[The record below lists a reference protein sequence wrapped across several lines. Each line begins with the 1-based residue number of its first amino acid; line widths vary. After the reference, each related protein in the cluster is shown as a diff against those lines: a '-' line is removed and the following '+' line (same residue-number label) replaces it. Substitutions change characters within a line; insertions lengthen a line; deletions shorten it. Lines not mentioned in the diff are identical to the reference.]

1 MVRNKQPLPKSLVIF
16 IPLTLIFLSTIFFL
30 TYRKFWSSPLP
41 QGTTVSLIEST
52 PEDPYAKENP
62 PTPESVDYQ
71 VTEVAGNLYVPWSLV
86 FTDPERIL
94 VTERSGKIRQ
104 ITDNQLNPDPLIQF
118 NEVISEGEA
127 GLMGMD
133 LHPNYQANH
142 YLYVCLTYQYD
153 NTLYNKIERLI
164 DHKDYLARDQIIFD
178 RIPAANNHAGCRIK
192 FGPDSKL
199 YITTG
204 DALQRNLAQD
214 LISLAGKILRLN
226 DDGSI
231 PTDNPFPNSPVYSYG
246 HRNPQGLAWHP
257 QGQLFAT
264 EHGPSGFDGPGG
276 GDELNLIK
284 PGHNYGWP
292 LVSHDKTHPDT
303 TPPLL
308 VFTPAE
314 APSGALIYTGSLFP
328 QFKNNLF
335 FTALRGS
342 GIFHVTLD
350 SQDPTKTLSYQ
361 KLEIDLGRIR
371 DIIQSPDGQ
380 IYFSTSNRD
389 GRGQVRANDDKIYR
403 LEPITE

>member
-1 MVRNKQPLPKSLVIF
+1 MVRSKHLFPKPLLILVF
-16 IPLTLIFLSTIFFL
+16 LILISPSSIFFL
-30 TYRKFWSSPLP
+30 TYRKFWSNPLP
-41 QGTTVSLIEST
+41 QGSTVSLVESS
-52 PEDPYAKENP
+52 PEDHLKKENS
-62 PTPESVDYQ
+62 PTSESVDYQ
-71 VTEVAGNLYVPWSLV
+71 LIQVANNLYVPWSLV
-86 FTDPERIL
+86 FTDPEKLL
-94 VTERSGKIRQ
+94 VTERDGKIRQ
-104 ITDNQLNPDPLIQF
+104 IIDNQLDPDPLIQL
-118 NEVISEGEA
+118 NEVVSEGET

-133 LHPNYQANH
+133 LHPDYQTNH
-142 YLYVCLTYQYD
+142 YLYVCLTYAHD
-153 NTLYNKIERLI
+153 NTLFNKIERLI
-164 DHKDYLARDQIIFD
+164 DHKDYISHDQIIFD
-178 RIPAANNHAGCRIK
+178 RIPAANNHAGCRVK

-214 LISLAGKILRLN
+214 LNSLAGKILRLN

-231 PTDNPFPNSPVYSYG
+231 PVDNPFPSSPVYSYG

-264 EHGPSGFDGPGG
+264 EHGPSGFDGPSG
-276 GDELNLIK
+276 GDELNLISS
-284 PGHNYGWP
+284 GQNYGWP

-303 TPPLL
+303 ISPLL

-342 GIFHVTLD
+342 GIFHVILND
-350 SQDPTKTLSYQ
+350 QDPTTILSYQ
-361 KLEIDLGRIR
+361 KLEINLGRIR
-371 DIIQSPDGQ
+371 DITQSPDGF

-389 GRGQVRANDDKIYR
+389 GRGQTKDGDDKIYR

>member
-1 MVRNKQPLPKSLVIF
+1 MVRNRYLRPKPLITLLSFV
-16 IPLTLIFLSTIFFL
+16 LIFLFGVLLL
-30 TYRKFWSSPLP
+30 TYRKFWSKPLP
-41 QGTTVSLIEST
+41 QGTSISLTQSSSKDSLT
-52 PEDPYAKENP
+52 KENP
-62 PTPESVDYQ
+62 PTSESVDYRITQ
-71 VTEVAGNLYVPWSLV
+71 VASNLYVPWSLV
-86 FTDPERIL
+86 FTSPQRLL
-94 VTERSGKIRQ
+94 VTERDGKIKQ
-104 ITDNQLNPDPLIQF
+104 INNNQLDPEPLIQF
-118 NEVISEGEA
+118 SEVISEGEA

-133 LHPNYQANH
+133 LHPDYQSNR
-142 YLYVCLTYQYD
+142 YLYVCLTYAHN
-153 NTLYNKIERLI
+153 NTLFNKIERLI
-164 DHKDYLARDQIIFD
+164 DHKDYLTRDQIILD

-204 DALQRNLAQD
+204 DALQKNLAQD
-214 LISLAGKILRLN
+214 LNSLAGKILRIN

-231 PTDNPFPNSPVYSYG
+231 PTDNPFPDSPVYSYG

-276 GDELNLIK
+276 GDELNHVK
-284 PGHNYGWP
+284 PGQNYGWP
-292 LVSHDKTHPDT
+292 LVSHDKTYPDT
-303 TPPLL
+303 ISPLL

-350 SQDPTKTLSYQ
+350 SQNPTNILSYQ

-371 DIIQSPDGQ
+371 DVTQSSDGF

-389 GRGQVRANDDKIYR
+389 GRGQVRGDDDKIYR